1 MPKAMELSYFS
12 TDTLFLQDFV
22 VEMTYSIDQKCLAP
36 KNLQAELFYVKKK
49 KKKPVLKLITQGF
62 TCFRSYLN
70 TRPAIND
77 GERG

>member
-49 KKKPVLKLITQGF
+49 KKKASLKAYNTGF
-62 TCFRSYLN
+62 HLL
-70 TRPAIND
+70 
-77 GERG
+77 